1 MATKK
6 SAPATKRLSLRVPS
20 QLSKSI
26 DGLRNKKVGAAS
38 LNNWIL
44 EAMSEKVSRD
54 EQHINQGKL
63 FGEMQ

>member
-1 MATKK
+1 MAARKT
-6 SAPATKRLSLRVPS
+6 TKRLSLRLPS

-26 DGLRNKKVGAAS
+26 DMLRKRKPGTVS

-44 EAMSEKVSRD
+44 EAVAEKVSRD

-63 FGEMQ
+63 FGEA